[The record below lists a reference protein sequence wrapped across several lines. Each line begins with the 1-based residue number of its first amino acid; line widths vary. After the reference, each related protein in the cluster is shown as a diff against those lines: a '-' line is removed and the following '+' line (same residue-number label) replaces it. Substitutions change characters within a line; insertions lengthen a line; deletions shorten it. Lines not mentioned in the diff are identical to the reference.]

1 MNCEHK
7 YECGCDKTYCGDC
20 LIAIENENDGDET
33 LYSDMCDAECCKQ
46 YYKYRNDNCN
56 CDGLDCGFCNPQ
68 PVRIR
73 RDAKAN
79 PTIEDWEGKYG
90 GFKLWNE
97 NWKLWNTYESD
108 NDTIMEAML
117 VGAYFTLNRTL
128 EYLPP
133 NLPNT
138 KRYKKLQQQIKSWK
152 EYVAKNPLPPPRE
165 A

>member
-1 MNCEHK
+1 MN
-7 YECGCDKTYCGDC
+7 
-20 LIAIENENDGDET
+20 
-33 LYSDMCDAECCKQ
+33 S
-46 YYKYRNDNCN
+46 
-56 CDGLDCGFCNPQ
+56 Q

-97 NWKLWNTYESD
+97 NWKLWNTYESN

-117 VGAYFTLNRTL
+117 VGAYFTLNRCL

-152 EYVAKNPLPPPRE
+152 EYVAENPLPPPRE